1 MEAEKHVK
9 IERGQ
14 SVPGEKRKG
23 RMGGLFK
30 NRRLSVHEDK
40 SKMGRSIS
48 AKDQKQYETDLKLSN
63 EDLGVDLGSS
73 PQARASPKAADARP
87 RSGRSEISDVDRNS
101 KRSFFGS
108 FKTKKQDD
116 DMKSERS
123 ARSPH
128 SLSPPATGR
137 SDHDEITLKL
147 DSALLLH
154 FDQPSRTRPCPLAE
168 LHHTNIYHSALQS
181 NQTALEALILA
192 KGDDH
197 PQVIKRRITTASL
210 YKGLGRI
217 HEAVAL
223 LEAAV
228 ASYRRSR
235 EAPAEHVA
243 SALNDLALAYSAL
256 NRHKEAEALL
266 HETIEILTNFFG
278 GVHPDIAVALGNI
291 ALTLRAAREYT
302 SALPYHDRAIKIME
316 SILGK
321 DHPDSYFQRG
331 HYAVTLI
338 RTGETQKGRKIL
350 RDVVANLQTLNY
362 PSSHP
367 WVAVFVRDM
376 GSKGNS

>member
-1 MEAEKHVK
+1 METEKHVK

-40 SKMGRSIS
+40 SKMGRSVS
-48 AKDQKQYETDLKLSN
+48 AKDQKQHEADLKLSS
-63 EDLGVDLGSS
+63 EDLGLDMGSS
-73 PQARASPKAADARP
+73 TRASPKAAEARP
-87 RSGRSEISDVDRNS
+87 RSGRSESSDVDRNS

-108 FKTKKQDD
+108 FKTKKQEDE
-116 DMKSERS
+116 MKSERS
-123 ARSPH
+123 SGRSPR
-128 SLSPPATGR
+128 SLSPPATAR
-137 SDHDEITLKL
+137 NEHDEIALKL
-147 DSALLLH
+147 DCALLLH

-168 LHHTNIYHSALQS
+168 LHRTDIYDSALQS
-181 NQTALEALILA
+181 NQAALEALILA

-197 PQVIKRRITTASL
+197 PQVIKRRVTTASL

-235 EAPAEHVA
+235 DAPAEHVA

-256 NRHKEAEALL
+256 NRHKEAESLL

-291 ALTLRAAREYT
+291 ALTLRAARDYT

-350 RDVVANLQTLNY
+350 RDVVSNLQTLNY
-362 PSSHP
+362 PTSHP
-367 WVAVFVRDM
+367 WIAVFVRDM
-376 GSKGNS
+376 GSKGTS